1 MELAVGLETVRGK
14 SLEPSFQ
21 GAVVSS
27 SAGGAGNWLDAG
39 LEMGH
44 VICSGGMEGKF
55 GCGGGGAD
63 VALLDFVEPVP
74 HAMEAEIPAT
84 INIKMRDWEMKRS
97 VRAQNALIV
106 LQTSVLLRPRLRAE
120 GGKPG

>member
-1 MELAVGLETVRGK
+1 
-14 SLEPSFQ
+14 
-21 GAVVSS
+21 
-27 SAGGAGNWLDAG
+27 
-39 LEMGH
+39 MGH